1 MLKSYENPALDKKRE
16 VFQLNLTLFPNWVSH
31 LLIVGSMFVSP
42 LLIAEQ
48 ILLISL
54 PAATSRLNL
63 GISAPGNNDFETVDY
78 VRKDHFFKQPM
89 NITKRAPS

>member
-48 ILLISL
+48 ILLPRCI
-54 PAATSRLNL
+54 
-63 GISAPGNNDFETVDY
+63 
-78 VRKDHFFKQPM
+78 
-89 NITKRAPS
+89 